1 MVHAPQKYVQANR
14 TVHKYPRS
22 SNFLIWGWSI
32 ASELEVWI
40 SSSCYQNG
48 WNSHAVSDNPPV
60 LRFQDSKSLLHLP
73 LLAYNNL
80 GTLTGITTCT
90 LFRHSIYLEIG
101 PWFVCSM
108 LIKNTSFW
116 FVTWGST
123 DCLSAIY
130 CHWSVSQLAPWL
142 ASSVNQFC
150 SSCSP
155 KICWNPPLSI
165 AIAETTLSNKSID
178 NLSYLWVKEG

>member
-14 TVHKYPRS
+14 IVHKYPQS

-32 ASELEVWI
+32 TSELEVWI

-80 GTLTGITTCT
+80 ETLTDELQPVLSSDI
-90 LFRHSIYLEIG
+90 RHSIYLEIG
-101 PWFVCSM
+101 PWFVCCM

-116 FVTWGST
+116 FVMWGST

-130 CHWSVSQLAPWL
+130 CHWSVAQLASWL
-142 ASSVNQFC
+142 AWRHQVSINFATPAPQKFAGTHHY
-150 SSCSP
+150 
-155 KICWNPPLSI
+155 PLP
-165 AIAETTLSNKSID
+165 
-178 NLSYLWVKEG
+178 